1 MMNSIDVSLET
12 ILGVTLIFIAIAL
25 GIYIAI
31 AIFLNKFHKLV
42 FGKGSALCWI
52 PVANSYILG
61 KLTINNIYGWVLV
74 ICTLLNASISITN
87 NGQNTTVG
95 ILPESISSPIST
107 IFGIVQLITLIYAI
121 VKYNKLKNE
130 EN

>member
-1 MMNSIDVSLET
+1 MENATKGLMIAT
-12 ILGVTLIFIAIAL
+12 IIIIVLLAIAI

-42 FGKGSALCWI
+42 YGKGSALCWI

-74 ICTLLNASISITN
+74 ICTLLNASISINN

-95 ILPESISSPIST
+95 NLPESTSSPISI

-121 VKYNKLKNE
+121 VKYNKIKNE

>member
-1 MMNSIDVSLET
+1 MENATKGLMIAT
-12 ILGVTLIFIAIAL
+12 IIIIVLLAIAI

-42 FGKGSALCWI
+42 YGKGSALCWI

-74 ICTLLNASISITN
+74 ICTLLNASISINN

-95 ILPESISSPIST
+95 NLPESKSSPIST

-121 VKYNKLKNE
+121 VKYNKIKNE